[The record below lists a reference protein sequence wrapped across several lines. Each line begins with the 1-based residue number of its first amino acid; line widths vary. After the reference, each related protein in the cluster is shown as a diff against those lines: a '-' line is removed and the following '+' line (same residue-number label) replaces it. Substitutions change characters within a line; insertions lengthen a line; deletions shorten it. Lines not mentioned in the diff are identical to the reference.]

1 MVAPDVGLLLAGAAA
16 GSISGIAQ
24 LFFPQFIAVA
34 LDRRALPFGLAALVL
49 GVLCLEGAGR
59 FGEKYLFQVAGQ
71 RSVLRL
77 RRRLFEHLLRQEVGY
92 FDEQRSGDLTSRIM
106 TDVQSLEAVLLDE
119 VGPSIRAVVVVAGT
133 SFVLMRTSPLLTL
146 FAVLALVPFALLLHH
161 LGRRVQVVTA
171 GYQERV
177 GEVASVA
184 SETLG
189 GIRTIRAYDQEAGAA
204 RRFRAAL
211 EHGLRVGMRYTL
223 IHGLTRGISSVG
235 SEIAAV
241 VVLIIAAPM
250 VVAGTLSTGNI
261 TAFVITGVIGM
272 SALRDIAIC
281 FTEIRRVRGA
291 LQRVTDLLDREP
303 LVPVEG
309 GAMHDPIEGRVDFE
323 HVSFRYPSRPAVPV
337 LENVDLAISP
347 GQIVALVGTSGAG
360 KSTLVS
366 LLLRFYE
373 AEQGRVLIDGRDTRT
388 LDGRWLRR
396 RIAFVAQDSMLLSA
410 TVEENI
416 RFGREDASFDEV
428 CAAARTANAYDFIA
442 SFPQGFATVVGERG
456 VQLSGGQRQRI
467 AIARAVLKDPRI
479 LVLDEATSALDAESE
494 ALVQQAVER
503 VMKGR
508 TTLVVAHRLSTVR
521 AADRVVVLDRGRI
534 VESGT
539 HDSLKGA
546 SGLYSQLVSRQ
557 MLVD

>member
-1 MVAPDVGLLLAGAAA
+1 MVAPDAWLLLAGAAA
-16 GSISGIAQ
+16 GSVSGVAQ
-24 LFFPQFIAVA
+24 LLFPQFIAVA
-34 LDRRALPFGLAALVL
+34 LDRRAFPLSLAALVL
-49 GVLCLEGAGR
+49 GALCLEGAGR

-106 TDVQSLEAVLLDE
+106 TDVQSLETVLLDE
-119 VGPSIRAVVVVAGT
+119 VGPSIRAVVVVIGT
-133 SFVLMRTSPLLTL
+133 GFVLLRTSVPLTL
-146 FAVLALVPFALLLHH
+146 FALLALVPFALFLHYI
-161 LGRRVQVVTA
+161 GRRLQIVTT

-177 GEVASVA
+177 GDVSSLAA
-184 SETLG
+184 ETLG

-204 RRFRAAL
+204 RRFRRAL
-211 EHGLRVGMRYTL
+211 EQGLQVGMRYTL

-250 VVAGTLSTGNI
+250 VASGALTAGSI

-272 SALRDIAIC
+272 AALRDIAIC
-281 FTEIRRVRGA
+281 YTELQRVRGA
-291 LQRVTDLLDREP
+291 LQRVTDVLDREP
-303 LVPVEG
+303 LVPIEG
-309 GAMHDPIEGRVDFE
+309 GAMHDPIAGRVDFE
-323 HVSFRYPSRPAVPV
+323 RVSFRYPSRPDAPV
-337 LENVDLAISP
+337 LANVDLAIAP
-347 GQIVALVGTSGAG
+347 GQIVAFVGTSGAG

-373 AEQGRVLIDGRDTRT
+373 ADAGRVLLDGHDTRT

-396 RIAFVAQDSMLLSA
+396 RIAFVAQDSMLLS
-410 TVEENI
+410 TTIEENI
-416 RFGREDASFDEV
+416 RFGREDATFDEV

-442 SFPQGFATVVGERG
+442 SFPQGFGTVVGERG

-508 TTLVVAHRLSTVR
+508 TTLVIAHRLSTVR
-521 AADRVVVLDRGRI
+521 AADRVVVLDRGHI

-539 HDSLKGA
+539 HDSLKRA

-557 MLVD
+557 ILVD